1 MRWSGATDAGGPQV
15 GDRIVEGVVRA
26 GADGHERLTEQR
38 ELDDDG
44 AGGARPASRGE
55 EPQHQIDLTT
65 GGTAT
70 GS

>member
-1 MRWSGATDAGGPQV
+1 M
-15 GDRIVEGVVRA
+15 RA

-44 AGGARPASRGE
+44 AGGTRPVSREE
-55 EPQHQIDLTT
+55 EPPHQIDLST
-65 GGTAT
+65 GDTAT